1 MILFSTMGIVLT
13 ISQVHFSLALKY
25 NVQVLSSHFKIYKVY
40 LITTVSLMHNILL
53 LYCKVLFPL
62 FIFFFEILQSSGEH
76 KGYTVS
82 RTWHVRWTHL
92 IICVM
97 SFKVQFFLLFF
108 FFAVVWSVR
117 NLLLVSTSFQE
128 SHQCMFLYTSTLV

>member
-13 ISQVHFSLALKY
+13 ISQLHFSLALKY
-25 NVQVLSSHFKIYKVY
+25 NVQVLSSHFEIYKVY

-82 RTWHVRWTHL
+82 RTWHVKGTHL
-92 IICVM
+92 IIYVM
-97 SFKVQFFLLFF
+97 SFKVQFFLF